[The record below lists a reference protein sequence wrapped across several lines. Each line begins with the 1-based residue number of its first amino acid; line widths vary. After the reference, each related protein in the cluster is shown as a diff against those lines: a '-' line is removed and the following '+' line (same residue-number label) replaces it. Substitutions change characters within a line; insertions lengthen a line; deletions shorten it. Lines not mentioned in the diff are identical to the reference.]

1 MAAAVIP
8 VIVLVFVV
16 TIAVAITLI
25 ALSVL
30 VVTATRTNH
39 GIRTDRVGNI
49 IFLELTGRAI
59 LAYLISLIT
68 LSTAIPHRAGM
79 DAAYL

>member
-59 LAYLISLIT
+59 LAPRMMVPPISRRPT
-68 LSTAIPHRAGM
+68 FSAPTVR
-79 DAAYL
+79 